1 MLGHCSCNFQSWSL
15 EILYSEMHVLFS
27 AEFADVDGVSEE
39 AAAALQLGKAWIS
52 VQGLQE
58 VPETE

>member
-1 MLGHCSCNFQSWSL
+1 MR
-15 EILYSEMHVLFS
+15 VLFS
-27 AEFADVDGVSEE
+27 AELADVDWVSEE
-39 AAAALQLGKAWIS
+39 AVAALQLGKAWIS